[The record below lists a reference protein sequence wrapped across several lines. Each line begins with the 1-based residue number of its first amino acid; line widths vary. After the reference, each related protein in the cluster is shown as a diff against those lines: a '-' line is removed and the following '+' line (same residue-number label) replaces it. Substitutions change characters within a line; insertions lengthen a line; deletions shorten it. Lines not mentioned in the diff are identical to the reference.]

1 MGRWRTNNKEQGT
14 YIYKIK
20 FKIKITN
27 DPFNLLPFHEIKI
40 SESIELDF
48 DPKTQNIA
56 KIPIMESFEIISNIT
71 THYLY
76 LIQSNR

>member
-1 MGRWRTNNKEQGT
+1 MGRWRTDNKEQGIDI

-27 DPFNLLPFHEIKI
+27 HPFNLLPFHEIKI

-56 KIPIMESFEIISNIT
+56 KIWNLSKSLAILRRTICI
-71 THYLY
+71 
-76 LIQSNR
+76 